1 LARNGYL
8 ERAIFELQ
16 IAYAVEQCA
25 LVDQVSEGVSAVVV
39 TGFGRDG
46 RRNSRDRKEVT
57 RAMRVLGSAV
67 ITMEFFVM
75 GFALLLAKD
84 HHSATA
90 LWIGGVIAILCL
102 LTAGMMRNI
111 RGWYIGTLVQVA
123 LIAYGVVVPMMYFMG
138 RPLRGFMG
146 ERLYRWAQRV
156 GP

>member
-1 LARNGYL
+1 
-8 ERAIFELQ
+8 
-16 IAYAVEQCA
+16 
-25 LVDQVSEGVSAVVV
+25 
-39 TGFGRDG
+39 
-46 RRNSRDRKEVT
+46 
-57 RAMRVLGSAV
+57 MRVLGSAV

-138 RPLRGFMG
+138 ALFAVLWGSAYIVGRKG
-146 ERLYRWAQRV
+146 EAVRAALVAQAAENAQDSDSI
-156 GP
+156 